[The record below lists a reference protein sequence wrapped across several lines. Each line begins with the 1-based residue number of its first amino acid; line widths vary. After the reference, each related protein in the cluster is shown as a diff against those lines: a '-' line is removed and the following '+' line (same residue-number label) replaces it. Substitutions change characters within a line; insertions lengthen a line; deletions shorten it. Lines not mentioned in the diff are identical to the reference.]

1 MVLGWGIVQL
11 GMSVQSHDASQRTQG
26 ILLRLWRP
34 YYCFC
39 EGDFVRHRRGVTGKR
54 AGRMER
60 PAPLLMEAAMR
71 KYNKIISCTRT
82 ENGAWRLLVQT
93 PNDQFHSRIYIG

>member
-1 MVLGWGIVQL
+1 
-11 GMSVQSHDASQRTQG
+11 
-26 ILLRLWRP
+26 
-34 YYCFC
+34 
-39 EGDFVRHRRGVTGKR
+39 
-54 AGRMER
+54 MER

-93 PNDQFHSRIYIG
+93 PNDQFHSRIYIGWSKKDALAAARRTDFDKQAGLAFNRPPSRRER